1 MNSQNPTLSAK
12 QRLFCEEYVKTYN
25 AAQSYL
31 SAYPNAGYDTA
42 KATGYKLLRDQR
54 VKDYITELEKE
65 AYAANRINAEHIAN
79 ELAKMAFS
87 ETSAENIKLR
97 AIDLLQK
104 QLSLQTQKVDAT
116 VSNDINIRIE

>member
-1 MNSQNPTLSAK
+1 MKVPNNELSAK
-12 QRLFCEEYVKTYN
+12 QKAFCEEYVKSYN
-25 AAQSYL
+25 ATQSYL
-31 SAYPNAGYDTA
+31 SAYPNSAYDTA
-42 KATGYKLLRDQR
+42 KGMGYKLLRDQR